1 MKKLIIGSL
10 IVVMLLV
17 GTSIF
22 SSKPSAIAG
31 SSVSPAAVGDV
42 NSTFFME
49 DALTEANQKRLD
61 EVQPAPSL
69 DKSLERANLIR
80 RLKFLN
86 DENRIGYIY
95 ILSDT
100 GTVISEYT
108 IKGKP
113 SSLNSFLTNSEQVR
127 CQDVGYNVSDKGCS
141 TISSPDL
148 DGSYGDNPEG
158 IFFFTTDDTYVEWSG
173 KYIYSSQSMNINTP
187 VALTRNVK

>member
-141 TISSPDL
+141 TVSSPDL

-158 IFFFTTDDTYVEWSG
+158 IFFFTTDNVYVEWSG